1 MPLSAPRFFRSP
13 RSLSASPLLCCG
25 APFSGSS
32 PSGSFPSSR
41 FSAFVASAAPS
52 PQGRVHSCFAGF
64 PPPSKPVRRG
74 LACER
79 DGVHLST
86 SACRFFAHDAGAFFS
101 SKSPRKDALKAPVDE
116 GQPGRLTLKED
127 GEAVIHIS
135 PAAAKR
141 LTRIWEKRREAEAQ
155 AAAGASQSVSAAAR
169 SGVPESGKSSV
180 VTPAAG
186 RGAAQDGVPGERKG
200 GSFRPNEETKLAF
213 KGQGSPGQNR
223 HGADGGERD
232 IVGRGAHWSETDEP
246 NGRSGETQGSTRGS
260 EVPPP
265 LGASRSCYQWRVFR
279 IPVLLRFDRTQR
291 ARRLSTSRH
300 ASVSLVFFRM
310 ASPYGG
316 PDIGAE
322 ERPRSF
328 QGGDCQNEMRENAW
342 CVVVDKCSV
351 PLLENSV
358 VDYSDTLAASEFR
371 IVNNEQAENVCSCG
385 HSFAIKDDF

>member
-265 LGASRSCYQWRVFR
+265 LGLLVRVISGGCSGYQYCFDLIGRRELVDFR
-279 IPVLLRFDRTQR
+279 QAGTHL
-291 ARRLSTSRH
+291 
-300 ASVSLVFFRM
+300 FFRM